1 MKIINFAVVKFSLLF
16 ALGIII
22 SHYTSILQPYI
33 LQIISVS
40 FLLLFISWYIA
51 RKRLFQN
58 IVFGIV
64 VYICFIVLGYFSYQI
79 RLPSYQSKHYTHFTT
94 EDTSETFQLT
104 IKEILKPTNY
114 TTKYIAEVNLVGKT
128 NTTGKVLINLK
139 KDSISIPLAIDQVL
153 LVRSRNSSINT
164 PKNPHQFNYSKYM
177 EILGV
182 YGQLKFSENEIIKI
196 IDGKPTLRGK
206 ADKLR
211 NFIINKLKKTAIQP
225 DERSIIQ
232 ALILGEKKDISKELY
247 NDYAAAGAIHI
258 LAVSGLHVGILYFIF
273 SIILSPLKRIKN
285 GLYLHSILII
295 LLLWCFAFLTGLSPS
310 VTRAV
315 TMFSFFAFA
324 DSINRQTSTINTLFL
339 SFFVLLLYNP
349 LWLFHVGF
357 QLSYLAVLAI
367 LLIYPKLKNY
377 YTPRY
382 KLDKLFWNITTVSI
396 AAQIGIIPL
405 SLYYF
410 NQFPGL
416 FIITNIA
423 ILPFLGILL
432 GSGIFILL
440 LATLSW
446 LPDWIAIPYNY
457 IIENLNAFISWV
469 ANQESFLFID
479 IHFSRL
485 IVLSS
490 YLLLIS
496 MIALWKLQNF
506 KRKVLVMSS
515 VIILL
520 AVLIEDKYSTSSNE
534 LIIFNK
540 TRKTLIGSKENN
552 KLKLFLNDTLE
563 TYSNTYPVQ
572 GYRIANNISSF
583 TKHKLPS
590 IFKHKNTSILV
601 LDSIGVYPKASNIN
615 IILLTQSPKIHL
627 GRLIDSLNPKLI
639 VADGSN
645 YNSYISRWEATCKEK
660 EVPFHHTGTKGALI
674 IE

>member
-506 KRKVLVMSS
+506 KRIVLVMSS

>member
-22 SHYTSILQPYI
+22 SHYTSILHPYI

-51 RKRLFQN
+51 RKKLFQN

-295 LLLWCFAFLTGLSPS
+295 LLLWSFAFLTGLSPS

-367 LLIYPKLKNY
+367 LLIHPKLKNY

-416 FIITNIA
+416 FIITNIS

-506 KRKVLVMSS
+506 KRIVLVMSS

-660 EVPFHHTGTKGALI
+660 KLPFHHTGTKGALI